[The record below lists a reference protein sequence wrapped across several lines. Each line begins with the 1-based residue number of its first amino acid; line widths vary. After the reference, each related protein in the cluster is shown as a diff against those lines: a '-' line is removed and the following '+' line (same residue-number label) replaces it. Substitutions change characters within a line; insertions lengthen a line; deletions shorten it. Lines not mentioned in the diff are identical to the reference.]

1 MNFNE
6 ICKIALEFSK
16 QPCINSIV
24 KIKGG
29 FLFGFS
35 DNEGRDL
42 FINPV
47 YVSDNGRQVNSYL
60 PMEHNDEILYEVV
73 IPDEFRAGKKADS

>member
-1 MNFNE
+1 MNFSE
-6 ICKIALEFSK
+6 ICKKALAFSK

-35 DNEGRDL
+35 DSEGRAL

-47 YVSDNGRQVNSYL
+47 FVSDNGRKVKSYL
-60 PMEHNDEILYEVV
+60 PMEHDDEILYRIVV
-73 IPDEFRAGKKADS
+73 PDEFRSGK